1 MTPRRLVSPVL
12 FAAGVAL
19 VLIGMSAAQ
28 GWSAPGIVASVAAI
42 AALLYVGGV
51 WFGSAAPSA
60 SGRAAVMVFDA
71 DLRLVSSAR
80 QGEPVVSAFPAA
92 DRHAVRHA
100 CASAMAGE
108 FTRIT
113 ASGMQF
119 SVVPVRAGDGRVI
132 LGMIVTADAIAA
144 TDAIASV

>member
-51 WFGSAAPSA
+51 WFGRAAPSE

-71 DLRLVSSAR
+71 NLRLVSSPR

-92 DRHAVRHA
+92 NSQAVKHA

-108 FTRIT
+108 FTRVIV
-113 ASGMQF
+113 SGVQF

-144 TDAIASV
+144 TDAVAAV